1 MEVQIKFDSTNPE
14 QLKKLMKEH
23 GNSEFPFFGTN
34 SEGEKVSIS
43 VFPDRIVLVTYQS
56 NGWTRKNFFDENGY
70 PNGET
75 FER

>member
-23 GNSEFPFFGTN
+23 GNSATMLLGTN
-34 SEGEKVSIS
+34 SEGENVSIS
-43 VFPDRIVLVTYQS
+43 IFPDRIVLVTYQS
-56 NGWTRKNFFDENGY
+56 NGWIRKNYFDENGY